1 MIGSSKKEQERSG
14 PGKFKKFEKINRK
27 KTDQPMMGTKARVFL
42 AKARQPPSWTKK

>member
-27 KTDQPMMGTKARVFL
+27 KVFG
-42 AKARQPPSWTKK
+42 R